1 MDNALRVPSI
11 LGWTTPSYF
20 WFLRQPVTEAR
31 RPEYH
36 AVRPR
41 REAQDPDAAS
51 SVARPGATL
60 RHRRPTRSDSAL
72 LDSTLQP
79 SRRLPRIAGRARKC
93 KIPFKR
99 RPCLKPL
106 LTHSRG
112 HNQTLG
118 AGRRWALV
126 GCLARK
132 DSATKN
138 NDQLRSSPPRTPRS
152 YRIASVE
159 LAADD
164 WHGVSPQS
172 SRMSYDRT
180 AIRWVG

>member
-1 MDNALRVPSI
+1 MGLGGLPS
-11 LGWTTPSYF
+11 
-20 WFLRQPVTEAR
+20 
-31 RPEYH
+31 
-36 AVRPR
+36 
-41 REAQDPDAAS
+41 
-51 SVARPGATL
+51 
-60 RHRRPTRSDSAL
+60 
-72 LDSTLQP
+72 
-79 SRRLPRIAGRARKC
+79 
-93 KIPFKR
+93 
-99 RPCLKPL
+99 
-106 LTHSRG
+106 
-112 HNQTLG
+112 N
-118 AGRRWALV
+118 
-126 GCLARK
+126 ARK